1 MDDGLLWWLRG
12 KESACPHRV
21 PGFDPWSGKFLHAA
35 GQLSLGA
42 TSIEAHAPRAYALQ
56 EKPHSEKAAHHSQ
69 RVAPGPGHEGSPHS
83 SQGPVQ
89 PSVLCSA

>member
-1 MDDGLLWWLRG
+1 MDDGLLWWVRG
-12 KESACPHRV
+12 KESTCQHRG
-21 PGFDPWSGKFLHAA
+21 PGFDLWSGKFLHAV

-42 TSIEAHAPRAYALQ
+42 TSTEARAPRARALQ
-56 EKPHSEKAAHHSQ
+56 EKPRSERAAHHSQ
-69 RVAPGPGHEGSPHS
+69 RVAPGPGHEESPHS